1 MTNNH
6 SIQRWHNNWAKGNT
20 LLTDE
25 DKDIFDCVQLVS
37 RNL

>member
-6 SIQRWHNNWAKGNT
+6 SIQGGVTIGQKGNT

-25 DKDIFDCVQLVS
+25 DKDIDFVQLVS

>member
-6 SIQRWHNNWAKGNT
+6 SIQGGVTIGQKGNT

-25 DKDIFDCVQLVS
+25 DKDIFDFVS